1 MIEPQQL
8 KDDFQETYGRAP
20 ELFRA
25 PGRVNLIGE
34 HTDYNDGFVMPAAIG
49 FYTWAAI
56 AARTD
61 NILNVRSTAFADVLS
76 ADINQTLAP
85 RHLWFDYVV
94 GVVDQLKRAGIKL
107 KGADLLI
114 SGDVPLGAGLSSS
127 AAIEVATAVALSSIS
142 GENLDRKSLALLC
155 QRAENEFVGMRSGI
169 MDQFISA
176 NGRRDHALLL
186 DCRRLDFKPLPLP
199 NKAKIVICNTMVKHQ
214 HASGEYNQRR
224 KECEEGVRI
233 LSQFLPGIRALR
245 DVSLEDLG
253 KYQDRLTDRIRRR
266 CRHVITENAR
276 VLRAVEML
284 EQDDLDGFEELM
296 YESHASLRDDYEVS
310 CRELDIMVEI
320 ASKLAGVYGARMTGG
335 GFGGCAVALVRS
347 EQADSFRQQ
356 MAAGYQQQTGIR
368 PEIYISEAADGAARV
383 C

>member
-1 MIEPQQL
+1 M
-8 KDDFQETYGRAP
+8 YGRAP

-49 FYTWAAI
+49 FYTWAAV
-56 AARTD
+56 AARSD
-61 NILNVRSTAFADVLS
+61 NMLNVQSTAFGDVLL

-85 RHLWFDYVV
+85 RHLWFDYVI
-94 GVVDQLKRAGIKL
+94 GVVDQLKRAGISL
-107 KGADLLI
+107 KGADMLI

-142 GENLDRKSLALLC
+142 GENLNRKSLALLC

-176 NGRRDHALLL
+176 NGRRDHAVLL
-186 DCRRLDFKPLPLP
+186 DCRSLDFKLLPLP
-199 NKAKIVICNTMVKHQ
+199 GKAKIVICNTMIKHQ

-224 KECEEGVRI
+224 KECEEGVKI

-245 DVSLEDLG
+245 DVSSEDLG
-253 KYQDRLTDRIRRR
+253 KYQDRLPDRIRRR

-276 VLRAVEML
+276 VLRAAEML
-284 EQDDLDGFEELM
+284 EQDDLSGFGKLM

-310 CRELDIMVEI
+310 CRELDIMVEL
-320 ASKLAGVYGARMTGG
+320 ASKLAGVYAARMTGG
-335 GFGGCAVALVRS
+335 GFGGCAVALVTS
-347 EQADSFRQQ
+347 AQADNFRRDI
-356 MAAGYQQQTGIR
+356 AAGYQRQTGIL
-368 PEIYISEAADGAARV
+368 PEIYVSEAADGAARV